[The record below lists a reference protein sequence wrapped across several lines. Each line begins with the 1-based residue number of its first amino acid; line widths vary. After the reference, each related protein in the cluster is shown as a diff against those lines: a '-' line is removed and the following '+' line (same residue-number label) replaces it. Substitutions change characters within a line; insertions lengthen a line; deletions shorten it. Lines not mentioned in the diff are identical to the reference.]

1 MIRIFCYNVTH
12 YPNASFRQPTK
23 GSNDMD
29 RYQFAPQVFA
39 QMEASPV
46 PFAVY
51 QFINKRVVTL
61 VISEGFRRMLGMEN
75 RAAAY
80 AMMDNDMYRS
90 THPDDIARV
99 ADAAV
104 RFATE
109 GGEYNVVYRSRI
121 RNEEDYSV
129 IHAKG
134 EHVVTETGVR
144 LAYIWYTNEGVFSP
158 DGDQEG
164 DALNRSFNCMLREGS
179 LVRQSHYDPLT
190 GLPNMTYFF
199 ELAEAGLKKMLAR
212 GEKAAVLFLDLC
224 GMKSF
229 NSKSGFSEG
238 DQLIRT
244 FGHHLAE
251 YFSNESCA
259 RFGQDHFAAYTE
271 AAGIEEKLCRLFET
285 CQHLNG
291 GKNLPVRAGIYL
303 TDREI
308 DICKACDQAKIACD
322 LNRNALVSC
331 YNFFDSRMLADTEN
345 RQYITSNLN
354 KALEEGWIKVYYQP
368 IVRAAN
374 GKVCDEEAL
383 SRWIDPVKG
392 FLSPADFIPV
402 LEEAKLIYK
411 LDLYVLDE
419 TLKKMKKQADMG
431 MYVVPT
437 SLNLSRADFESCDIV
452 EEIRRRVDEAGVSR
466 KQLTIEITESIVGSD
481 FDFIKTQITRFQ
493 ELGFQV
499 WMDDFG
505 SGYSS
510 LDMLQNIHFDLIKF
524 DMRFMQQFG
533 SGDENRVILT
543 ELVKMCMGLGVE
555 TICEGVE
562 KKEQVEFLQEIG
574 CTKLQGYYYC
584 KPIPAEEIF
593 DRIEK
598 KTIQIG
604 YENPREAEYYA
615 TIGRINL
622 YDMAVLSDDGDE
634 TLGRYFDTIPIA
646 IMEVNGT
653 RTKYVRCN
661 KAYRDFMLRSFGML
675 YIGKAMDHK
684 LMPDAAGT
692 AFLNAVMRCSREG
705 NRIIVDEK
713 IGENTTVHS
722 FIRRVAVNPVTGT
735 AAIAVAVL
743 AVMEEDQNAGASYAN
758 IARALSSDYV
768 YLYYV
773 NLETEEFTEY
783 TSDAMK
789 EDLAVERH
797 GDRFFENSQRDALA
811 VLCKEDQE
819 YFISSFT
826 KEKVIQALDAQG
838 TFTITYRQFVSGKPI
853 YVSMKAVRMQR
864 DSKHIIIGV
873 SNVDAQMREK
883 EAMERI
889 ESERITFSRVAAL
902 SGGYICIYTVD
913 PETERFIEYSVT
925 RDYEGLGLAKEGERF
940 FEVARKESA
949 RTVFKDDQEKFKA
962 QFTKEN
968 VMREIK
974 RCGLFVLRYRLMIDG
989 KPQYVNVKAAIVEE
1003 RDGKQLIIGVNN
1015 IDAHMRMETEQMGK

>member
-1 MIRIFCYNVTH
+1 MIRILCYNNLD
-12 YPNASFRQPTK
+12 YLNASFRQATK

-29 RYQFAPQVFA
+29 RYQFDPKVFA
-39 QMEASPV
+39 QMEASPI

-61 VISEGFRRMLGMEN
+61 ALSEGFCRLLGFED
-75 RAAAY
+75 RARAY
-80 AMMDNDMYRS
+80 DAMDNDMYRE
-90 THPDDIARV
+90 THPDDMARV

-109 GGEYNVVYRSRI
+109 GGEYDVVYRTRTVNRS
-121 RNEEDYSV
+121 DYLV
-129 IHAKG
+129 IHAQGK
-134 EHVVTETGVR
+134 HILTETGVR
-144 LAYIWYTNEGVFSP
+144 LAYVWYTNEGVFSP
-158 DGDQEG
+158 DGEKEG
-164 DALNRSFNCMLREGS
+164 DALNRSFNRMLREGS
-179 LVRQSHYDPLT
+179 MVLKNHYDPLT

-199 ELAEAGLKKMLAR
+199 ELGEAGLKIMAGQGR
-212 GEKAAVLFLDLC
+212 RAAVLFLDLC
-224 GMKSF
+224 GMKAF
-229 NSKSGFSEG
+229 NSKLGFSEG
-238 DQLIRT
+238 DRLIQS
-244 FGHHLAE
+244 FGHLLAAH
-251 YFSNESCA
+251 FGNENCA
-259 RFGQDHFAAYTE
+259 RFGQDHFAVFTE
-271 AAGIEEKLCRLFET
+271 AVEIEERLCGLFEK
-285 CQHLNG
+285 CQDLNEG
-291 GKNLPVRAGIYL
+291 NSLPVRAGIFL

-308 DICKACDQAKIACD
+308 EIGKACDQAKMACD
-322 LNRNALVSC
+322 LNRNALISC
-331 YNFFDSRMLADTEN
+331 YTFFSSRMLADTEK
-345 RQYITSNLN
+345 RQYITGNLN
-354 KALEEGWIKVYYQP
+354 RALSEGWIKVYYQP
-368 IVRAAN
+368 IIRAAN
-374 GKVCDEEAL
+374 GQVCDEEAL

-392 FLSPADFIPV
+392 TLSPADFIPI

-419 TLKKMKKQADMG
+419 ILKKMKKQADIG
-431 MYVVPT
+431 VYVVPA
-437 SLNLSRADFESCDIV
+437 SLNLSRADFDSCDIV
-452 EEIRRRVDEAGVSR
+452 EEIRRRVDEAGVKRS
-466 KQLTIEITESIVGSD
+466 QLTIEITESIVGSD
-481 FDFIKTQITRFQ
+481 FAFMKAQVARFQ

-533 SGDENRVILT
+533 SGEENRVILT

-574 CTKLQGYYYC
+574 CTKLQGYYYS

-593 DRIEK
+593 ERIEK

-634 TLGRYFDTIPIA
+634 ALGRYFDTIPIA

-661 KAYRDFMLRSFGML
+661 KAYRDFMLRAFGML
-675 YIGKAMDHK
+675 HIGKAMDHD
-684 LMPDAAGT
+684 LMPDAVGT
-692 AFLNAVMRCSREG
+692 AFLNAVMRCSKDG
-705 NRIIVDEK
+705 NRAIVDEK
-713 IGENTTVHS
+713 ISKNTTVHS

-743 AVMEEDQNAGASYAN
+743 AIMEDDKNAGASYVN
-758 IARALSSDYV
+758 IARALSSNYI

-773 NLETEEFTEY
+773 DMETEEFIEY
-783 TSDAMK
+783 SSDARK

-797 GDRFFENSQRDALA
+797 GTDFFENSRKDAQVFLY
-811 VLCKEDQE
+811 KDDREF
-819 YFISSFT
+819 FINGFT
-826 KEKVIQALDAQG
+826 KEKMIQALDVQG
-838 TFTITYRQFVSGKPI
+838 AFTVTYRLMIKEKPT
-853 YVSMKAVRMQR
+853 YVNMKAVRMQQ
-864 DSKHIIIGV
+864 DSRHIIIGV

-883 EAMERI
+883 EALERI

-913 PETERFIEYSVT
+913 PETDSYMEYSAT
-925 RDYEGLGLAKEGERF
+925 RDYEGLGLAKEGENF
-940 FEVARKESA
+940 FEQARKESLRA
-949 RTVFKDDQEKFKA
+949 VFKDDQAMFNA

-968 VMREIK
+968 VMAEI
-974 RCGLFVLRYRLMIDG
+974 RHYGLYVLRYRLMIEG
-989 KPQYVNVKAAIVEE
+989 KPQYVNVKAALVDE
-1003 RDGKQLIIGVNN
+1003 RDGQQLIIGVNN
-1015 IDAHMRMETEQMGK
+1015 IDAHVRMETGQAGK

>member
-1 MIRIFCYNVTH
+1 ME
-12 YPNASFRQPTK
+12 
-23 GSNDMD
+23 
-29 RYQFAPQVFA
+29 RYRFEPKVFA

-51 QFINKRVVTL
+51 QFVNKRVATL
-61 VISEGFRRMLGMEN
+61 ALSQGFCRMFGFAD
-75 RAAAY
+75 RAKAY
-80 AMMDNDMYRS
+80 DMMDNDMYRL
-90 THPDDIARV
+90 THPDDAARV
-99 ADAAV
+99 AEAAV

-109 GGEYNVVYRSRI
+109 GGEFNEIYRNKTVKDDEKYIVVH
-121 RNEEDYSV
+121 V
-129 IHAKG
+129 QG
-134 EHVVTETGVR
+134 EHVYTETGER
-144 LAYIWYTNEGVFSP
+144 LAYVWYTNEGLFCP
-158 DGDQEG
+158 DGEQQND
-164 DALNRSFNCMLREGS
+164 LNRSFNRMMREGS
-179 LVRQSHYDPLT
+179 MVRRNHYDPLT

-199 ELAEAGLKKMLAR
+199 ELAEAGLQSMLSQGKR
-212 GEKAAVLFLDLC
+212 AAVVFLDLC
-224 GMKSF
+224 GMKAF
-229 NSKSGFSEG
+229 NGKYGFSAG
-238 DQLIRT
+238 DQLILD
-244 FGHHLAE
+244 FGHLLAAH
-251 YFSNESCA
+251 FSSESCA
-259 RFGQDHFAAYTE
+259 RFGQDHFAVFAP
-271 AAGIEEKLCRLFET
+271 ADGIEDQLCGLFEQ
-285 CQHLNG
+285 CQSLNAG
-291 GKNLPVRAGIYL
+291 ENLPVRAGIFL
-303 TDREI
+303 TDAEI
-308 DICKACDQAKIACD
+308 EVGKACDRAKIACD
-322 LNRNALVSC
+322 LNRNAMVSC
-331 YNFFDSRMLADTEN
+331 YTFFDSQMLAEAEK
-345 RQYITSNLN
+345 RHYITGSLN
-354 KALEEGWIKVYYQP
+354 KALQEGWVKVYYQP
-368 IVRAAN
+368 IIRAAN
-374 GKVCDEEAL
+374 GQVCDEEAL

-392 FLSPADFIPV
+392 FLSPAEFIPV

-419 TLKKMKKQADMG
+419 ILKKMKRQAALG

-437 SLNLSRADFESCDIV
+437 SLNLSRADFEGCDIV
-452 EEIRRRVDEAGVSR
+452 EEIRRRVDEAGVSHS
-466 KQLTIEITESIVGSD
+466 QLTIEITESIVGSD
-481 FDFIKTQITRFQ
+481 FEFIKKQIARFR
-493 ELGFQV
+493 ELGFPV

-555 TICEGVE
+555 TVCEGVE

-574 CTKLQGYYYC
+574 CTKLQGYYYS
-584 KPIPAEEIF
+584 KPIPPEEIF
-593 DRIEK
+593 DRTEK

-604 YENPREAEYYA
+604 FENPREAEYYA

-634 TLGRYFDTIPIA
+634 TLGRYFDTIPMA

-653 RTKYVRCN
+653 WTKYVRCN
-661 KAYRDFMLRSFGML
+661 KAYRDFMLRAFGML
-675 YIGKAMDHK
+675 YIGKPMNHS

-705 NRIIVDEK
+705 NRMIVDEK
-713 IGENTTVHS
+713 IGENATVHS

-743 AVMEEDQNAGASYAN
+743 AIMEEDQNAGASYAN

-783 TSDAMK
+783 TSDARK

-797 GDRFFENSQRDALA
+797 GDRFFENSRRDALT
-811 VLCKEDQE
+811 VLCKDDQE

-826 KEKVIQALDAQG
+826 KEKVIQALDTQG
-838 TFTITYRQFVSGKPI
+838 TFTITYRQFIGGKPT

-873 SNVDAQMREK
+873 SNVDVQMREK

-889 ESERITFSRVAAL
+889 EAERITFARVEAL
-902 SGGYICIYTVD
+902 SGGYICIYSVD
-913 PETERFIEYSVT
+913 PETDHYFEYSAT
-925 RDYEGLGLAKEGERF
+925 RDYEGLGLAKEGENF
-940 FEVARKESA
+940 FEQARLESLRA
-949 RTVFKDDQEKFKA
+949 IYREDQAMFKA
-962 QFTKEN
+962 RFTKEN
-968 VMREIK
+968 VMAEIK
-974 RCGLFVLRYRLMIDG
+974 RCGLYVLRYRLMIDG
-989 KPQYVNVKAAIVEE
+989 KPQYVNVKAAMVEE

-1015 IDAHMRMETEQMGK
+1015 IDAHVRMEQAGK